1 MAEYLIKGIGISLA
15 LTLIFELFYA
25 FVLRI
30 RGKKLI
36 PVLLVNLLTNPPVVL
51 LALTVVQNIYGR
63 IGMEVAVVLI
73 EGYIYYCFG
82 RTTDFIIDRPFFKAM
97 LLNAFS
103 YGMGGIVTFLV
114 RAIHISHQ

>member
-1 MAEYLIKGIGISLA
+1 MAEYLLKGLGISLA
-15 LTLIFELFYA
+15 LTLLLELSYA

-51 LALTVVQNIYGR
+51 LALTVVGNIFGR
-63 IGMEVAVVLI
+63 ILMEVAVIAI
-73 EGYIYYCFG
+73 EGYIYYWFG
-82 RTTDFIIDRPFFKAM
+82 KTRDYAITRPFLKSM

-103 YGMGGIVTFLV
+103 YGMGGVIAF
-114 RAIHISHQ
+114 ISYHL